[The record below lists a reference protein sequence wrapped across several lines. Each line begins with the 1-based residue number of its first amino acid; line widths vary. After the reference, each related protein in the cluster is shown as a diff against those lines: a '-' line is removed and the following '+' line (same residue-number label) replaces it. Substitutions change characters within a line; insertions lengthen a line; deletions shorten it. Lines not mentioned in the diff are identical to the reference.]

1 MCLTESR
8 EVNIMNARVT
18 GPDYDTRYARHL
30 PRPKIDERM
39 YDKQSLRWAR
49 HFLVS
54 SIYSDLTD
62 AMEHAKKLERMY
74 DKQQRAEWYEPS
86 NVE

>member
-18 GPDYDTRYARHL
+18 GPDYDTRYACVGTPSGSSPGRADWVKL
-30 PRPKIDERM
+30 I
-39 YDKQSLRWAR
+39 
-49 HFLVS
+49 S

-62 AMEHAKKLERMY
+62 AMGHAKKFERMY

>member
-18 GPDYDTRYARHL
+18 GPDYDTRYMTEA
-30 PRPKIDERM
+30 
-39 YDKQSLRWAR
+39 YYKQSLRWAR

>member
-1 MCLTESR
+1 MFPIRHIHQIEMTSR
-8 EVNIMNARVT
+8 CNLRC
-18 GPDYDTRYARHL
+18 RYCPSPHL
-30 PRPKIDERM
+30 PRPKIDMTEA
-39 YDKQSLRWAR
+39 YYKQSLRWAR